1 MKTKFRLDDNKRF
14 DFNVKLK
21 IKKND
26 HFDFGLEKDEVF
38 QQNIAYIISSS
49 KKINIALRKWIK
61 N

>member
-49 KKINIALRKWIK
+49 KKINIALRK
-61 N
+61 